1 MAHDDRDSDK
11 STRPGGDPV
20 DLESILIALDQVQQT
35 VEVMHSTIA
44 RLKDSIHSSVDS
56 DTGVR
61 RPATPRERKMLARL
75 RQMRRP
81 HRLGSAT
88 PGERKRVTH

>member
-1 MAHDDRDSDK
+1 MSQNDNQNDHDQ
-11 STRPGGDPV
+11 GPV

-35 VEVMHSTIA
+35 VEVMHSTIT
-44 RLKDSIHSSVDS
+44 RLKNTIHSSVDA
-56 DTGVR
+56 DTGAR

-81 HRLGSAT
+81 HRLGTAPS
-88 PGERKRVTH
+88 GERKRVTH